1 MAEITHNSD
10 GNMNT
15 AFVHNFEWDP
25 YKARQNLRKHRVSF
39 ERAATV
45 FLDANQVSV
54 LDEEHDEHEER
65 YITLGIDSTGIMLVV
80 VHTFRQTSLSV
91 SNIRIIS
98 ARKATKAEIKQYE
111 ECET

>member
-1 MAEITHNSD
+1 MS
-10 GNMNT
+10 T
-15 AFVHNFEWDP
+15 AFLHNFEWDP
-25 YKARQNLRKHRVSF
+25 SKARQNLRKHHVSF

-45 FLDANQVSV
+45 FVDANQVSV
-54 LDEEHDEHEER
+54 LDEEHDADEER

-80 VHTFRQTSLSV
+80 VHTFRQTSPSE

-111 ECET
+111 VNQI